1 MSRFHGCGQTYF
13 QAAATCKNRGGKLF
27 LPRSEDE
34 TQKVK
39 ENLLNQFMFKKW
51 SCSRS
56 GYGRQLQKTLDRR
69 QTGKSHLSAWM
80 AGWSQLITLSYQLQ
94 KSSFPPAFRSAGW
107 KISYS
112 KFSGGRTGVEIILP
126 GPISRWGD
134 DFKDYFMYFSSSSQ
148 IQIFKIPQK
157 TRWVKNLSSN

>member
-51 SCSRS
+51 SSSRS

-80 AGWSQLITLSYQLQ
+80 VWLITVDHFAISVA
-94 KSSFPPAFRSAGW
+94 KVNFPPPFRSAGW
-107 KISYS
+107 EISCP

-126 GPISRWGD
+126 GPISRWGY

>member
-13 QAAATCKNRGGKLF
+13 QAAATCKNRGGHLF

-39 ENLLNQFMFKKW
+39 EDLLNQSLYFKKW
-51 SCSRS
+51 SSSRS
-56 GYGRQLQKTLDRR
+56 GHGSQLHKTLDRR

-80 AGWSQLITLSYQLQ
+80 VGWSQLITLSYQLQ
-94 KSSFPPAFRSAGW
+94 KSSFPQHFFFS
-107 KISYS
+107 KVVSCS

-134 DFKDYFMYFSSSSQ
+134 DFKDYFMYFSSPSQ